1 MRNNYNNGV
10 LINKKLNVW
19 IIKSYLRS
27 SGKISSG
34 LPWITNSRVPNFLKF
49 HDWWLFTVSRKKAMT
64 VPDWKYTI
72 QLRHET
78 LLVVRAHTNPN
89 ISRFD
94 LIWFLEVVKTKEP
107 ADTFDNLLFNLNE
120 RFYKYKILFLSDE
133 SRSFSDWIRNLHLK
147 IHLIK

>member
-89 ISRFD
+89 IARFD
-94 LIWFLEVVKTKEP
+94 LIWFLEVVKSQQISLIIYSSILTRDFINIK
-107 ADTFDNLLFNLNE
+107 
-120 RFYKYKILFLSDE
+120 FYSWVMNQD
-133 SRSFSDWIRNLHLK
+133 RSGTE
-147 IHLIK
+147 

>member
-89 ISRFD
+89 IARFD
-94 LIWFLEVVKTKEP
+94 LIWFLEVVKSQQISLIIYFSILKR
-107 ADTFDNLLFNLNE
+107 DFINIK
-120 RFYKYKILFLSDE
+120 FYSWVMNQD
-133 SRSFSDWIRNLHLK
+133 RSGTE
-147 IHLIK
+147 